1 MKLKLIAAMLCF
13 APACALRAQNFDVR
27 IYTQRPPTTITV
39 TAATNAIAW
48 RTCPAC
54 ADKSDPSLSI
64 ASTASGL
71 TLGTGENGGRQTTND
86 LYVTGSYVLK
96 PPADVDAPPFS
107 ADFPIHIRALDG
119 QLLITV
125 TMPIEKY
132 VQAVLSAESGD
143 FKQTE
148 SLKAMAVA
156 IRTYALRFR
165 GKHSAQ
171 GFDFCDTTHCQA
183 MSWNGVTPRIVAAVA
198 ATQGQSLTYGGAPAE
213 TYYHQNCGGA
223 IAAAS
228 ESWPDNHAP
237 YLVAHADPYCVAI
250 GTLKWQSTISV
261 ADIDNALHAAG
272 LSLPAHWT
280 TLEIVTRT
288 ASGRA
293 QRLKLAGGTPPDVP
307 LSASSLRFAVN
318 RELGWNKI
326 RSDLYELR
334 NSGGEVYFSG
344 RGSGH
349 GVGLCQAGAE
359 EMAREGKSYRDIL
372 NFYYPGTELVS
383 ARAENW
389 QKQSSERLDLLST
402 NPQADA
408 AILPIA
414 DRILKE
420 DERAIGWQLAFR
432 PQLEIFPTMDS
443 YRDTTGQPGWV
454 AASVR
459 GQTIRLQPLI
469 ELQRK
474 SIVESTLRHEF
485 FHLLVES
492 RAKLGAPL
500 WFREGIVLYLSSPAA
515 PPANAVAMTDQ
526 QMESS
531 LLHPLSHDNQ
541 ENAYAAAQNRV
552 LLLVQLRGR
561 QTVLEWLAT
570 GIPADVIAGGIQ

>member
-1 MKLKLIAAMLCF
+1 
-13 APACALRAQNFDVR
+13 
-27 IYTQRPPTTITV
+27 
-39 TAATNAIAW
+39 
-48 RTCPAC
+48 
-54 ADKSDPSLSI
+54 
-64 ASTASGL
+64 
-71 TLGTGENGGRQTTND
+71 
-86 LYVTGSYVLK
+86 
-96 PPADVDAPPFS
+96 
-107 ADFPIHIRALDG
+107 
-119 QLLITV
+119 
-125 TMPIEKY
+125 
-132 VQAVLSAESGD
+132 
-143 FKQTE
+143 
-148 SLKAMAVA
+148 
-156 IRTYALRFR
+156 
-165 GKHSAQ
+165 
-171 GFDFCDTTHCQA
+171 
-183 MSWNGVTPRIVAAVA
+183 
-198 ATQGQSLTYGGAPAE
+198 
-213 TYYHQNCGGA
+213 
-223 IAAAS
+223 
-228 ESWPDNHAP
+228 
-237 YLVAHADPYCVAI
+237 
-250 GTLKWQSTISV
+250 
-261 ADIDNALHAAG
+261 
-272 LSLPAHWT
+272 
-280 TLEIVTRT
+280 
-288 ASGRA
+288 
-293 QRLKLAGGTPPDVP
+293 
-307 LSASSLRFAVN
+307 
-318 RELGWNKI
+318 
-326 RSDLYELR
+326 
-334 NSGGEVYFSG
+334 
-344 RGSGH
+344 
-349 GVGLCQAGAE
+349 
-359 EMAREGKSYRDIL
+359 L

-469 ELQRK
+469 ELKRRA
-474 SIVESTLRHEF
+474 IVESTLRHEF

-492 RAKLGAPL
+492 HAKAGAPL